1 MGDENPILNVI
12 DGEGKVRKNVFSF
25 GDLAGSERLGK
36 SGSSG
41 IQLKEAQ
48 NINKSISALGNC
60 VQALAFASNKR
71 EKGGYVCGFD
81 FFVNK

>member
-1 MGDENPILNVI
+1 MNENPIMSVI
-12 DGEGKVRKNVFSF
+12 GGKGKVRKNVFTF
-25 GDLAGSERLGK
+25 GDLAGSERLSK

-41 IQLKEAQ
+41 ARLKECQ

-71 EKGGYVCGFD
+71 EKGG
-81 FFVNK
+81 